1 MFSRAIRQSGR
12 RVAAIS
18 ASSRIASTRAPAFTS
33 AIRTYASDAKASPT
47 EVSSILEQRIRGVQ
61 EENSLAETGRVLSV
75 GDGIARVH
83 GMNNVQ
89 AEELVE
95 FASGVKGM
103 CMNLEAGQVGVVLFG
118 SDRLV
123 KEGETV
129 KRTGEIVDVPV
140 GEALLGRVVD
150 ALGNPIDGKGPLKT
164 TEKRRAQLKAP
175 GILPRRS
182 VNQPVQTGLK
192 SVDAMVP
199 IGRGQRELIIGDR
212 QTGKTA
218 VALDAMLNQGR
229 WNKGT
234 DETKKLY
241 CIYVAVGQKRSTVAQ
256 LVKTLE
262 ENDAMKYTII
272 VAATASEA
280 APLQYLAPFSG
291 CSMAIILASVILVL
305 LVVCLSSPLAVC
317 CTMDGVQNT
326 GCIAEES
333 TTCTLVD
340 KMISHHLELDA
351 PEWYINPGFK
361 AVLGNPESAAALS
374 AATPLQFASGLIES
388 LDSGTPPSLD
398 FFMSTPTPKGKFW
411 GVYAVLLTKEGC
423 EPALCIGSGT
433 DALQGCITRLRHYQD
448 KKCNILP
455 RFVRLYYDRGYE
467 LAHIGLLCWS
477 PIPPVAMVPRAR
489 CRFLSLEGAFTNL
502 FFSAHPN
509 VMDPMWL
516 GVVPWS
522 RDDVLW
528 LPLNSHS
535 PFNEGVDGIKFTEEE
550 LLLCEVERKRRAKE
564 HSKKAYAKNAAK
576 MRAQYDLE
584 RAQDITAFRL
594 KKSIQAISWVGRN
607 RSKVNQMYRRSKQK
621 ALEEQRF
628 HCGACNK
635 AFADSAKLG
644 RHLKTDRHN
653 RMVSGAPPR
662 ARAAEYQRR
671 NERLVANKTFYCEW
685 FRDNGKHALI
695 IYDDLTKQ
703 AVAYR
708 QMSLLLR
715 RPPGREA
722 YPGDVFY
729 LHSRLLER
737 AAKMNDKLGGGSLT
751 ALPVIETQGG
761 DVSAYIPTNVISIT
775 DGQIFLEAELFYK
788 GIRPAIN
795 VGLSVSRVGSAAQVK
810 AMKQVAGSLKLFL
823 AQYREVAAFAQFGS
837 DLDAAT
843 KQTLSRGERLTELL
857 KQKQYSPMAVNEMVP
872 LIYAGVNG
880 LLDSVPVNK
889 ILQWEADF
897 LAHLRNNEQELLDQI
912 EREGALSKDLE
923 SKLKEVATSFTK
935 SFS

>member
-1 MFSRAIRQSGR
+1 MPLVPQWSFVDGIAWAALGGTSSPLPRRSAGTFSPPQA
-12 RVAAIS
+12 
-18 ASSRIASTRAPAFTS
+18 RAPAFINATRS
-33 AIRTYASDAKASPT
+33 YAAEAKATPT

-61 EENSLAETGRVLSV
+61 EENSLSQTGRVLSV

-140 GEALLGRVVD
+140 GEAPLGRVVD

-164 TEKRRAQLKAP
+164 TERRRAQLKAP
-175 GILPRRS
+175 GILPRQS

-218 VALDAMLNQGR
+218 VALDAMLNQQR

-280 APLQYLAPFSG
+280 APLQYIAPFSG
-291 CSMAIILASVILVL
+291 CSM
-305 LVVCLSSPLAVC
+305 
-317 CTMDGVQNT
+317 G
-326 GCIAEES
+326 
-333 TTCTLVD
+333 
-340 KMISHHLELDA
+340 
-351 PEWYINPGFK
+351 
-361 AVLGNPESAAALS
+361 
-374 AATPLQFASGLIES
+374 
-388 LDSGTPPSLD
+388 
-398 FFMSTPTPKGKFW
+398 
-411 GVYAVLLTKEGC
+411 
-423 EPALCIGSGT
+423 
-433 DALQGCITRLRHYQD
+433 
-448 KKCNILP
+448 
-455 RFVRLYYDRGYE
+455 
-467 LAHIGLLCWS
+467 
-477 PIPPVAMVPRAR
+477 
-489 CRFLSLEGAFTNL
+489 
-502 FFSAHPN
+502 
-509 VMDPMWL
+509 
-516 GVVPWS
+516 
-522 RDDVLW
+522 
-528 LPLNSHS
+528 
-535 PFNEGVDGIKFTEEE
+535 
-550 LLLCEVERKRRAKE
+550 
-564 HSKKAYAKNAAK
+564 
-576 MRAQYDLE
+576 
-584 RAQDITAFRL
+584 
-594 KKSIQAISWVGRN
+594 
-607 RSKVNQMYRRSKQK
+607 
-621 ALEEQRF
+621 
-628 HCGACNK
+628 
-635 AFADSAKLG
+635 
-644 RHLKTDRHN
+644 
-653 RMVSGAPPR
+653 
-662 ARAAEYQRR
+662 
-671 NERLVANKTFYCEW
+671 EW

-708 QMSLLLR
+708 QMSLLT
-715 RPPGREA
+715 PA
-722 YPGDVFY
+722 DVFY

-788 GIRPAIN
+788 GLRPAIN

-857 KQKQYSPMAVNEMVP
+857 KQKQYSPMAVNEMAP
-872 LIYAGVNG
+872 LICSGTNG

-889 ILQWEADF
+889 VLQWEADF
-897 LAHLRNNEQELLDQI
+897 LAHLRSNESDMLAQI
-912 EREGALSKDLE
+912 DREGALSRNLE
-923 SKLKEVATSFTK
+923 AKLKEVASSFTK
-935 SFS
+935 SFVA